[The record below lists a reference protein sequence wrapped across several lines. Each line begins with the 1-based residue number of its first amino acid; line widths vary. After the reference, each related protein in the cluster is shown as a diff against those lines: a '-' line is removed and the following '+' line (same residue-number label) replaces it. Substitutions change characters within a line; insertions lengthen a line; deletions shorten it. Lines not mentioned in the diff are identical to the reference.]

1 MCVIEGNEK
10 PIKRA
15 VKWHLLRAWELTW
28 AWESPPWLGS
38 LLLSC
43 LAVPCWAGNTK
54 AHLLGV
60 HLLLL
65 RLIEE
70 VAAILRQVKQATTQ
84 SQPHACVQIL
94 IQKWPGECGERG
106 YL

>member
-1 MCVIEGNEK
+1 MLLRVMKK

-28 AWESPPWLGS
+28 AWESPSPWLGS
-38 LLLSC
+38 LVAFLSGC
-43 LAVPCWAGNTK
+43 PGAGLVHTK

-70 VAAILRQVKQATTQ
+70 VAAPQT
-84 SQPHACVQIL
+84 S
-94 IQKWPGECGERG
+94 
-106 YL
+106 